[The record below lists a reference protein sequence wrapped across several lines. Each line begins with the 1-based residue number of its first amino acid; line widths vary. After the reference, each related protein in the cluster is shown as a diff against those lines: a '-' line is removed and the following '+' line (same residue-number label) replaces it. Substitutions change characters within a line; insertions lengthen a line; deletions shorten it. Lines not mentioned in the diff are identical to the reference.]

1 MKYKIESSVNGRK
14 FREEITEAS
23 GARQATQMLA
33 PDIAKL
39 FEFNQGRA
47 SVMIG
52 STVHSVFPMEL

>member
-14 FREEITEAS
+14 FREETTEANS
-23 GARQATQMLA
+23 TRQATQILA

-39 FEFNQGRA
+39 FEFNKGRA

-52 STVHSVFPMEL
+52 SAVHSVFPMEL

>member
-14 FREEITEAS
+14 FREETIEANS
-23 GARQATQMLA
+23 VRQATQLLE
-33 PDIAKL
+33 PGFAKM

-52 STVHSVFPMEL
+52 STVHSVIPMEL